1 MQYFLYMVQYLLANN
16 SIDIIAG
23 DFNCDL
29 LKVSENKFRDIFT
42 DQMVNKPTL
51 ISRCLIDHVQVR
63 KTLMAEFSINATVGN
78 IYFSGRDTAS

>member
-29 LKVSENKFRDIFT
+29 LKDQIT
-42 DQMVNKPTL
+42 DQMVNKLTL
-51 ISRCLIDHVQVR
+51 ISGCLIDHVQVR